1 MTIDIKGRAS
11 PYPFRYELVDD
22 GFRNPDTKEVREFH
36 VRLWDIKA
44 ILLGD
49 EILELSLKD
58 SSIQDEH
65 GNKHRPLV
73 ETAIMPEKPFLSEGK
88 YYLLTKF
95 LGEEAAVK
103 ELGSAT

>member
-1 MTIDIKGRAS
+1 MNNHLSELTTDLLNVHIVGRAS
-11 PYPFRYELVDD
+11 PYPFRYALVND

-49 EILELSLKD
+49 EILEFSLKG

-65 GNKHRPLV
+65 GNKHRTLV
-73 ETAIMPEKPFLSEGK
+73 VYATMP
-88 YYLLTKF
+88 
-95 LGEEAAVK
+95 
-103 ELGSAT
+103 